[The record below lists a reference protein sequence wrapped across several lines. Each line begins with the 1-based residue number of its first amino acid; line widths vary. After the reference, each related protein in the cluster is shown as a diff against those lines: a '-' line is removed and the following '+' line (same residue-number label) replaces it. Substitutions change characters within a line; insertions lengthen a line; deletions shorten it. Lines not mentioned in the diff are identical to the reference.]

1 MATLTK
7 GDIAFT
13 SFNTDEDGFS
23 IVTFVDIE
31 PNTTIYF
38 TDNEALSPTSFNTG
52 ESYQQWVSPT
62 TTVAA
67 GTVIRFLAVDL
78 TTLSASVG
86 TLSRATVAL
95 STNYGISQTADI
107 VYAFLGTSAAAPST
121 ILTAISSGD
130 IVSGLTPAS
139 TDINLPFTNAGLTV
153 GTNAIRLRTSADYG
167 EYGQADNTVIA
178 GGNNGVFIPTGNTSR
193 SGKSIAEYKASVF
206 NVANWSFDQGDGGY
220 ATAVPNTTPF
230 TITAALPTVNL
241 SVNTNTG
248 SEAGTTA
255 VTVTATASA
264 PVTGAQT
271 VTLGVTGNGIRNGD
285 YTLSSNTISIASGA
299 LTGSVTFTVVDD
311 VIVETA
317 ETAILTLS
325 APSAGITLGNVL
337 TQNIAI
343 TDNDVA
349 PISDQKSDIVWRNN
363 DGQVAIWQMNGATVT
378 SAGLTSV
385 PVASTTWTIA
395 GTGDFDG
402 DGKSDILWRDKIGGT
417 VAIWKMDGT
426 EITSSGFTSV
436 PVASTTWTIAGTG
449 DFDGDGKSDILWR
462 DEIGGTVAIWKMD
475 GTEIASSGF
484 TSVPV
489 ASTTWTIAGTGD
501 FDGDGKSDILWRDK
515 IGGTVAIWK
524 MDGTEIT
531 SSGFTSVTET
541 STNWKIAGT
550 GDFTG
555 DAKSDILWRN
565 DDGSVKIW
573 QMNGIAATEL
583 TVPTPATYTTAWQIA
598 GTGDFS
604 GDGQSDILWRKD
616 SGQVSISQISGLV
629 GTTTTSL
636 TSLQPDDATWKVAGT
651 TQTFQTFLA

>member
-1 MATLTK
+1 
-7 GDIAFT
+7 
-13 SFNTDEDGFS
+13 
-23 IVTFVDIE
+23 
-31 PNTTIYF
+31 
-38 TDNEALSPTSFNTG
+38 
-52 ESYQQWVSPT
+52 
-62 TTVAA
+62 
-67 GTVIRFLAVDL
+67 VIRFLAVDL

-311 VIVETA
+311 VIVEAA

-325 APSAGITLGNVL
+325 APSAGITLGTVL

-349 PISDQKSDIVWRNN
+349 PISDQKSDIVWLN
-363 DGQVAIWQMNGATVT
+363 DSGGVAIWQMNGSSVV
-378 SAGLTSV
+378 SAGLASAPAGSNWKVGGTGDFNGDKKSDILWRDNDGYIAIWQMDGTTITSSGLTSLTV
-385 PVASTTWTIA
+385 GANWNIA

-402 DGKSDILWRDKIGGT
+402 DAKSDILWRDTDGN
-417 VAIWKMDGT
+417 VAIWQMDGT
-426 EITSSGFTSV
+426 TITSSGLTSV
-436 PVASTTWTIAGTG
+436 SVAPTAWKIVGTG
-449 DFDGDGKSDILWR
+449 DFDGDKKSDILWR
-462 DEIGGTVAIWKMD
+462 NDVDGNVAIWNMN
-475 GTEIASSGF
+475 GT
-484 TSVPV
+484 T
-489 ASTTWTIAGTGD
+489 
-501 FDGDGKSDILWRDK
+501 
-515 IGGTVAIWK
+515 
-524 MDGTEIT
+524 IT
-531 SSGFTSVTET
+531 SSGLTSLTEA
-541 STNWKIAGT
+541 STAWKIAGT
-550 GDFTG
+550 GDFSG
-555 DAKSDILWRN
+555 DGQSDILWRN

-616 SGQVSISQISGLV
+616 SGQISISQISGLV

-636 TSLQPDDATWKVAGT
+636 TSLQPDDATWKIAGT